1 LLYRQTLVSGGYFYA
16 SGQPRVMVQRWYRT
30 AAVYSVDVGLF
41 QDTNDDGIGDFAGLL
56 SRMDYL
62 SRLGVT
68 TIWLNPIHPS
78 PRRDGGYDITDHYGV
93 HPRFGSMGDFTQLL
107 NGATERGIRV
117 MLDLVVNHTSDEHPW
132 FQSARSDRSSP
143 YRDWY
148 VWSDTAP
155 PDRFEGQVFPGVEQ
169 ETWTYDEQAGA
180 WYRHRFYRFEPDLNT
195 EHPAVRAEI
204 LKIAESW
211 LRMGVSGFRIDAV
224 PFLIEPKRPGADLSK
239 KDYAFLHELRERLSW
254 LQGDVALLAE
264 ANVPGE
270 EAREYF
276 GYADGSA
283 TRLQMLFAFRLNQA
297 VMLALA
303 RQEAGPIGR
312 TLDELPDL
320 PRHGQWATFLRNHDE
335 VDLGRLTPEER
346 QDVFAAFGPDPD
358 MQLYHRGI
366 RRRLAPMLDGD
377 RRRLEMA
384 YSLQFTMPG
393 TPVIRYGDEIGMG
406 ENLAL
411 PERGAIRTPM
421 QWDDTRNAGFSGA
434 DPSRLPVPV
443 IDTGPYG
450 YQQVNVTDQRRDPHS
465 LLVWFERILHT
476 LRECEEIGA
485 GEHEI
490 LKVGPPHV
498 LVHRATG
505 DRGAVLFLHN
515 LADRPCQ
522 VRVGRQADQ
531 PSRPLAMVADSDY
544 GEDLD
549 LDAVELAGYGYR
561 WIRLRKNP

>member
-421 QWDDTRNAGFSGA
+421 QWDDTRNAGFSAA

>member
-1 LLYRQTLVSGGYFYA
+1 LVSGGYFYA

-68 TIWLNPIHPS
+68 TTWLNPIHPS

-320 PRHGQWATFLRNHDE
+320 SRHGQWATFLRNHDE

-421 QWDDTRNAGFSGA
+421 QWDDTRNAGFSAA